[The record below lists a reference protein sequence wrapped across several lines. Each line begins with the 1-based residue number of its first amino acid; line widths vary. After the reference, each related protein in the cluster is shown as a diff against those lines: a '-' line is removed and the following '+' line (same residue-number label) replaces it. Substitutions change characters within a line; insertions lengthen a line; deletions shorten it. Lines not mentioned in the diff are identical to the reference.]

1 VGTGVFQ
8 PGEGQ
13 QKCGRF
19 NFLSSTVEREAFESQ
34 QTRCRIWVEYILL
47 SKCNRDGVFE
57 AELFEEAENRFGVAT
72 REMIIPIEKLKP
84 ARLKRKWLRATRA
97 KKKES
102 NENKKVPKY

>member
-1 VGTGVFQ
+1 M
-8 PGEGQ
+8 
-13 QKCGRF
+13 
-19 NFLSSTVEREAFESQ
+19 
-34 QTRCRIWVEYILL
+34 

-57 AELFEEAENRFGVAT
+57 AELFKEAENRFGVAT

-102 NENKKVPKY
+102 NENEKVPKY